1 MASVIGNMFKIDEL
15 RARILFTLGML
26 IVFRVGVQIPIP
38 GINAI
43 DLELYQN
50 TSQSSGG
57 FLELFNLFSGGALMN
72 LSIFALGIMPY
83 ISSSIIMQLLQ
94 VIVPHLQRLSKEGEY
109 GKRKIQQYVRYGTI
123 LLCIIQ
129 ALGMLFFLRSTIEGA
144 FQYDYI
150 IVNDAMGQNGQ
161 MSFMIAAIFV
171 IVTTTGTMLLLW
183 LGEQITER
191 GIGNGPSLIIFTGII
206 SRLPQSIM
214 VMVLIPNS
222 AVDTLTFMIIL
233 VIFIT
238 VFWIVTGEQQSTRRI
253 PIQYAKRV
261 VGNQIYGAQ
270 QSFIPFK
277 MNPAGVIP
285 IIFASSVIMF
295 PSQLLF
301 TIGGG
306 NQGGILVT
314 LANQLSP
321 GYWPYEVFYF
331 LLVIF
336 FAFFYTQ
343 IYFNPVEI
351 AENMKKNGGF
361 IPGIRPGAHT
371 AEFLSKVL
379 NRITLPGS
387 IFLGMI
393 AIFPDLIMAMFG
405 LSGASGNFINLM
417 GGTSLLI
424 MVGVSLDTV
433 KQIESHLLMRNYPGF
448 LKKTRIKGRR

>member
-1 MASVIGNMFKIDEL
+1 MFKIDEL
-15 RARILFTLGML
+15 RARILFTFGILVL
-26 IVFRVGVQIPIP
+26 FRFGVQIPVP
-38 GINAI
+38 GIDAVA
-43 DLELYQN
+43 LEMYQKS
-50 TSQSSGG
+50 SQSSGG
-57 FLELFNLFSGGALMN
+57 FLALFNLFSGGALMN

-109 GKRKIQQYVRYGTI
+109 GRRKIQQYVRYGTI
-123 LLCIIQ
+123 LLCIVQ
-129 ALGMLFFLRSTIEGA
+129 GVGMLFFLQSTIANAYNMPE
-144 FQYDYI
+144 QY
-150 IVNDAMGQNGQ
+150 IVVQDAAGQVGQ
-161 MSFMIAAIFV
+161 MSVWIAIVFV
-171 IVTTTGTMLLLW
+171 LATTTGTMLLLW
-183 LGEQITER
+183 MGEQITER
-191 GIGNGPSLIIFTGII
+191 GIGNGPSLLIFTGII
-206 SRLPQSIM
+206 ARLPQSVM
-214 VMVLIPNS
+214 VMVLIPNQG
-222 AVDTLTFMIIL
+222 VDTLTFMIIL
-233 VIFIT
+233 VLFIA
-238 VFWIVTGEQQSTRRI
+238 VFWVVTGEQQATRRI

-261 VGNQIYGAQ
+261 VGNQMYGAQ

-295 PSQLLF
+295 PSQLFF

-306 NQGGILVT
+306 QEGILMT
-314 LANQLSP
+314 IANQLSP
-321 GYWPYEVFYF
+321 GYWPYELFYF

-343 IYFNPVEI
+343 IYFNPVDI

-371 AEFLSKVL
+371 SEFLSKVL

-387 IFLGMI
+387 IFLGFI
-393 AIFPDLIMAMFG
+393 AIFPDLVMAFFG

-448 LKKTRIKGRR
+448 LKKVRIKGRR